1 MQEGEVEFTPEM
13 VRHIAS
19 ELKHLLETSPAP
31 ATKEDKARMRQKK
44 RQVKEL
50 EKHSLKLQEYDSRL
64 AAMGE
69 RNSMSKTDPDATFM
83 RMKEDAM
90 NNGQTKPGYNLQIVT
105 ENQFITH
112 FDFFHNPT
120 DTLTLIPFLDG
131 SFSRYR
137 FHPSTVV
144 ADSGYGSEENYDYM
158 HKADIGAYVKY
169 NRFHIEQRPRYRPN
183 PFSGEDFYYN
193 EAQDYYV
200 CLMGQHLG
208 RIGTRHKK
216 SQSGHLLTYAVY
228 RAQRCEGCPLRGLCY
243 RSKQPCRAILM
254 DHKLMHYKQ
263 RARERLTS
271 PRGDQ
276 TSEPTMHRTRSGI
289 WSDQSQY
296 ALQTL
301 STFW

>member
-1 MQEGEVEFTPEM
+1 MLDQIDESVAQENALQEGEVEFTPEM

-19 ELKHLLETSPAP
+19 KLKHLLETSPAP
-31 ATKEDKARMRQKK
+31 ATKEDKAWMRQKK

-90 NNGQTKPGYNLQIVT
+90 NNGQTKPGYNLQIAT

-144 ADSGYGSEENYDYM
+144 SDSGYGSEENYDYM
-158 HKADIGAYVKY
+158 HKADIEAYVKY
-169 NRFHIEQRPRYRPN
+169 NRFHIEQRPRYRQ
-183 PFSGEDFYYN
+183 G
-193 EAQDYYV
+193 
-200 CLMGQHLG
+200 
-208 RIGTRHKK
+208 
-216 SQSGHLLTYAVY
+216 
-228 RAQRCEGCPLRGLCY
+228 
-243 RSKQPCRAILM
+243 
-254 DHKLMHYKQ
+254 
-263 RARERLTS
+263 
-271 PRGDQ
+271 
-276 TSEPTMHRTRSGI
+276 
-289 WSDQSQY
+289 
-296 ALQTL
+296 
-301 STFW
+301 

>member
-1 MQEGEVEFTPEM
+1 LQEGEVEFTPEM

-120 DTLTLIPFLDG
+120 DTLTLMALFQ
-131 SFSRYR
+131 
-137 FHPSTVV
+137 
-144 ADSGYGSEENYDYM
+144 
-158 HKADIGAYVKY
+158 DIVFILPPLLQIRAMV
-169 NRFHIEQRPRYRPN
+169 PR
-183 PFSGEDFYYN
+183 
-193 EAQDYYV
+193 
-200 CLMGQHLG
+200 
-208 RIGTRHKK
+208 RIMITCIR
-216 SQSGHLLTYAVY
+216 
-228 RAQRCEGCPLRGLCY
+228 R
-243 RSKQPCRAILM
+243 I
-254 DHKLMHYKQ
+254 
-263 RARERLTS
+263 
-271 PRGDQ
+271 
-276 TSEPTMHRTRSGI
+276 
-289 WSDQSQY
+289 
-296 ALQTL
+296 
-301 STFW
+301 